1 MAQGRGEV
9 GTGEG
14 QGGRDGVGH
23 GRGGRGK
30 ALGQA
35 SEQGRAEGGGGGF
48 VVEQAERPAAR
59 CQPPGIVGKRA
70 IQQLVD
76 QLGLFH
82 GPAELAGASSLELG
96 PIQPGLDLGRRPVAR
111 RQHLDHGGRSLDLAQ
126 GHGDLV
132 REGDAGFKAHDRL
145 RKRRLREG

>member
-1 MAQGRGEV
+1 MRFESSVPFAHEV
-9 GTGEG
+9 P
-14 QGGRDGVGH
+14 V
-23 GRGGRGK
+23 
-30 ALGQA
+30 ALR
-35 SEQGRAEGGGGGF
+35 EI
-48 VVEQAERPAAR
+48 ERPAAVVQVLAPR
-59 CQPPGIVGKRA
+59 DWASAQIEAWLDWSQLEAARA
-70 IQQLVD
+70 GQLGWPMEETELVD